1 MKSFISEAAHFI
13 QQFEVKYVG
22 GATPEI
28 FFYSEDDELIK
39 KVDVS
44 SLKKS
49 EIVQL
54 IADHGFLVSIP
65 ETNQGEL

>member
-1 MKSFISEAAHFI
+1 MKAFINEVAPLI

-28 FFYSEDDELIK
+28 FFYSEDNELVE

-44 SLKKS
+44 NFKKS

-54 IADHGFLVSIP
+54 VAEYGFLVSIA
-65 ETNQGEL
+65 EKDHGDL

>member
-1 MKSFISEAAHFI
+1 MKAFINEVAPLI

-28 FFYSEDDELIK
+28 FFYSEDDELVK
-39 KVDVS
+39 KVDIS
-44 SLKKS
+44 ALKKS

-54 IADHGFLVSIP
+54 VADHGFLVSIA
-65 ETNQGEL
+65 ENDHEDL